1 MAIYTRI
8 DLKLIHFLK
17 LIRTYI
23 VLELSNY
30 NCCSPITRV
39 KDVLML
45 GVHNPADRLHRP
57 DLLRPAHR
65 HHYRRRIREN
75 LRVGR
80 LYLFLSLSLSLSAFL
95 LSPPRPSLQSSL
107 FQPLSLSLSVSSFLC
122 RPLSFTLAFKISWI
136 IFTLCISKVRF
147 AQDVRFM

>member
-17 LIRTYI
+17 LIRKCI
-23 VLELSNY
+23 FLELSNY

-80 LYLFLSLSLSLSAFL
+80 LYLFLSLSLSLSLFTLATAP
-95 LSPPRPSLQSSL
+95 LSPSLSLPASL
-107 FQPLSLSLSVSSFLC
+107 FQPLSLSLSVSSLLCQPHSLFLS
-122 RPLSFTLAFKISWI
+122 LSLSG
-136 IFTLCISKVRF
+136 L
-147 AQDVRFM
+147 